1 MKEAGIPICI
11 DEHQIGGS
19 ESVLVAPM
27 GTEQLGV
34 YIGEG
39 MTAVPKRLAEKI
51 WRWEFVDMGELLPD
65 GWAQG
70 KSEEGAGSSLALTR
84 MKRQV
89 TDVNTWVQCFA
100 VYTSVHSRKHPEVVP
115 ELLAYMVSIMKA
127 GSKYAGLAW
136 VLYDSAYRRQAAST
150 ENRKWSSVNPS
161 LYSVCFTGKALSGPR
176 CSLCASAEHVVRDC
190 PFSTKSDIERTLEA
204 VMTVC
209 APRASG
215 VGSGLKQHTDGS
227 VPEV

>member
-11 DEHQIGGS
+11 DEHQIGVS

-100 VYTSVHSRKHPEVVP
+100 VP
-115 ELLAYMVSIMKA
+115 
-127 GSKYAGLAW
+127 G
-136 VLYDSAYRRQAAST
+136 LYDVDYESRLRV
-150 ENRKWSSVNPS
+150 R
-161 LYSVCFTGKALSGPR
+161 GP
-176 CSLCASAEHVVRDC
+176 
-190 PFSTKSDIERTLEA
+190 
-204 VMTVC
+204 
-209 APRASG
+209 G
-215 VGSGLKQHTDGS
+215 VGAIRLRISPTSGQHGK
-227 VPEV
+227 